1 MSSRSNP
8 FELILE
14 SRFGGVVINFI
25 LIPLLILSALL
36 LPPISLADR
45 LLSIGYE
52 SIGRD
57 GGAVQDPDGTQIT
70 FPEEGIDRS
79 FRVKLSAVPRSL
91 FLEGS
96 AGDNLLAAAESIPPN
111 LIMKS
116 PYYQIQVKGSS
127 PEQANLKIP
136 IPNEAEPYSTM
147 DLYAWNGESWV
158 WLSSR
163 QGLDENTLEENTIE
177 VEMDFL
183 PEEYYWLIGATHR
196 GFADGITEVRNTFG
210 SNISFK
216 REVLDVLGGFR
227 GEMGVKGS
235 GALQGEETEMCER
248 MKQRFGKGVM
258 YNPDAV
264 VHHKIFSGRMKIKFL
279 LRRAF
284 WQGYSKRAM
293 KEMGYSMDVESDF
306 LKNICYGILARI
318 KNIPIL
324 KLVSI
329 VQMFFLLLLT
339 FTVFLGYSFK
349 CVKYRS

>member
-1 MSSRSNP
+1 MLISIIICTHQTQRYSDFIEAIISLRNQIYNNIEIIAVVDGNK
-8 FELILE
+8 ELYDNVKEYQIINKIKMEVILNTKNLGLSE
-14 SRFGGVVINFI
+14 SRN
-25 LIPLLILSALL
+25 
-36 LPPISLADR
+36 
-45 LLSIGYE
+45 IGIKY
-52 SIGRD
+52 
-57 GGAVQDPDGTQIT
+57 
-70 FPEEGIDRS
+70 
-79 FRVKLSAVPRSL
+79 
-91 FLEGS
+91 
-96 AGDNLLAAAESIPPN
+96 
-111 LIMKS
+111 
-116 PYYQIQVKGSS
+116 VKGDII
-127 PEQANLKIP
+127 AFFDDD
-136 IPNEAEPYSTM
+136 AV
-147 DLYAWNGESWV
+147 A
-158 WLSSR
+158 
-163 QGLDENTLEENTIE
+163 DENWIIELVRMYEEYGAIAAGGKL
-177 VEMDFL
+177 VPLWIGGKMDFL

-216 REVLDVLGGFR
+216 REVLDGLGGFR

-264 VHHKIFSGRMKIKFL
+264 VYHKIFSGRMKIKFL

-318 KNIPIL
+318 KNIPRL

-329 VQMFFLLLLT
+329 VQMFFLLLFT

-349 CVKYRS
+349 CVKYKS